1 MKWRHRLQS
10 RFVAG
15 IAVAIFG
22 VFVVGFASLAAFLAL
37 RVHVSP
43 VLAALLVA
51 GALLVLALVI
61 LLAANL
67 ATRPRPRRT
76 RASQRDSHP
85 MDALEAA
92 LKSHTDPALSDLIR
106 RHPDKAAATMLL
118 LGVAAG
124 YSRTVRRM
132 VHDFSEYLAEL
143 DERRDD

>member
-51 GALLVLALVI
+51 GAFLVLALVI

-67 ATRPRPRRT
+67 ATRPRRT

-118 LGVAAG
+118 LGIAAG
-124 YSRTVRRM
+124 YSRTVRDM

>member
-15 IAVAIFG
+15 IAVAIIG

-67 ATRPRPRRT
+67 AARPRRT

-118 LGVAAG
+118 LGIAAG

>member
-15 IAVAIFG
+15 IAVAIIG

-67 ATRPRPRRT
+67 ATRPRRT
-76 RASQRDSHP
+76 RASQRDSDP

-118 LGVAAG
+118 LGIAAG
-124 YSRTVRRM
+124 YSRTVRHM

>member
-15 IAVAIFG
+15 IAVAIIG

-67 ATRPRPRRT
+67 AARPRRT
-76 RASQRDSHP
+76 RASQHDSNP

-118 LGVAAG
+118 LGIAAG
-124 YSRTVRRM
+124 YSRSVRRM

>member
-15 IAVAIFG
+15 IAVAILG

-67 ATRPRPRRT
+67 ATRPRRT

-143 DERRDD
+143 DEHRDD